1 MWETRFTH
9 PLLESL
15 SVEEVL
21 TIPGQKEKVVWTSGD
36 ATLDKVAGIDW
47 SAMKAFACDV
57 GPLKATMEQFVK
69 EASGTVEDPDES
81 EGSGFIISIT
91 EMLAVVTL
99 ASLRARDWGGKLVL
113 YAGDNQNV
121 IQWLSK
127 RQAKHP
133 VATYLLQ
140 ILAALEASWRFRLH
154 GAFVRTYH
162 NTTADALTRGRGYRG
177 PEGEGSDGVERRRGV
192 LGSPAR
198 SGMAKESSD
207 LGWPRRCRRSAG
219 VEVG

>member
-1 MWETRFTH
+1 MRGEPFEQERAWRRFWEAIELQRLLVDNRDVWETRFTH

-15 SVEEVL
+15 TVEEVL
-21 TIPGQKEKVVWTSGD
+21 SLPGQRDQVVWTSGD

-47 SAMKAFACDV
+47 SEMKAFACDV
-57 GPLKATMEQFVK
+57 EPLRTALEKFIK
-69 EASGTVEDPDES
+69 EASGSAGDPDEQ

-99 ASLRARDWGGKLVL
+99 ASLRARDWGGRLVL

-121 IQWLSK
+121 IRWLAK

-140 ILAALEASWRFRLH
+140 ILAALEASHRFRFCMGHSCARITILPRMLSL
-154 GAFVRTYH
+154 GAMQ
-162 NTTADALTRGRGYRG
+162 L
-177 PEGEGSDGVERRRGV
+177 
-192 LGSPAR
+192 
-198 SGMAKESSD
+198 
-207 LGWPRRCRRSAG
+207 W
-219 VEVG
+219 

>member
-1 MWETRFTH
+1 M
-9 PLLESL
+9 
-15 SVEEVL
+15 
-21 TIPGQKEKVVWTSGD
+21 
-36 ATLDKVAGIDW
+36 
-47 SAMKAFACDV
+47 
-57 GPLKATMEQFVK
+57 K
-69 EASGTVEDPDES
+69 EASGTAEDPDES

-99 ASLRARDWGGKLVL
+99 ASLRAKDWGGKLVL

-121 IQWLSK
+121 IRWLSK

-162 NTTADALTRGRGYRG
+162 NTTADALTREEATEVLKEKGLTELKGAVESLAVQLDRGWL
-177 PEGEGSDGVERRRGV
+177 E
-192 LGSPAR
+192 L
-198 SGMAKESSD
+198 
-207 LGWPRRCRRSAG
+207 
-219 VEVG
+219 